1 MTRLPLLGL
10 LLAAALVAGCNG
22 DTTPKAAPTTPTTS
36 TTSSTV
42 TANGT
47 TTPGTV
53 VRLGQR
59 AVVQWRGQK
68 GHESRAAVTVT
79 AAKRGSLTDLKQ
91 FKLTGP
97 ARSSTVYYVSAAV
110 RNLGP
115 GNLSGRFLT
124 LYGKVS
130 AALVVQPVRLTL
142 AFKKCDYKPLPAHF
156 TKGKRTRVCLVMLA
170 PRHGRISSIE
180 WRGSSR
186 QQPVSWRVR

>member
-1 MTRLPLLGL
+1 LTRLPVLAL

-22 DTTPKAAPTTPTTS
+22 GTTPTSAPTTPTTS
-36 TTSSTV
+36 SSTV
-42 TANGT
+42 SANGT

-59 AVVQWRGQK
+59 AVVQWRGQR
-68 GHESRAAVTVT
+68 GHQSRAAVTVT
-79 AAKRGSLTDLKQ
+79 AVKRGSIRDLKQ
-91 FKLTGP
+91 FQLTRP

-130 AALVVQPVRLTL
+130 ARLVVQPVRFTL
-142 AFKKCDYKPLPAHF
+142 AFKRCDYQPLPAHF
-156 TKGKRTRVCLVMLA
+156 TKGKRARVCMVMLA

-180 WRGSSR
+180 WRSSGR
-186 QQPVSWRVR
+186 QLPVSWRAR